1 MKRTEAEKELRILC
15 IYDLPEYTD
24 RYCIV
29 MEKHYPHHREKYD
42 KFRDCL
48 SLSDNPTHPQG
59 YSQWGV
65 CVIGPHLGERITFD
79 SLPKNIQAHIRQ
91 RLAKE

>member
-1 MKRTEAEKELRILC
+1 VKRTQAEKELHILAV
-15 IYDLPEYTD
+15 YDLPEYTD

-29 MEKHYPHHREKYD
+29 MEKNFMQKRD
-42 KFRDCL
+42 KDDLFRDCL
-48 SLSDNPTHPQG
+48 SLSDHPSHAQG

-65 CVIGPHLGERITFD
+65 CVIGPHLGKRITFD